1 MKHVFL
7 LHTLCLV
14 PRKSKI
20 SLGLLVM
27 CGCEIQGVQIEKPER
42 AGGGGITL
50 IDRFYVT
57 SSFSRIQNYKTTKF
71 LSSSGI
77 RDGNLFLF
85 AIFPLVSVLRLTHL
99 WRFVTDL
106 WRFVTQ
112 SYDRVYRKIY
122 LLIS

>member
-14 PRKSKI
+14 PQKVEDKVYSSCVDVKFREYREART
-20 SLGLLVM
+20 GW
-27 CGCEIQGVQIEKPER
+27 GW
-42 AGGGGITL
+42 GITL
-50 IDRFYVT
+50 IDRFHVT

-99 WRFVTDL
+99 WRFVTD
-106 WRFVTQ
+106 RDTATIAFIEK
-112 SYDRVYRKIY
+112 YIY
-122 LLIS
+122 LSHDL